1 MFWHYGIKTQNF
13 SWIGNHLTGGF
24 FFQFVML
31 LQWQATITYL
41 AKFGN
46 IQNTEVENSTAAMF

>member
-1 MFWHYGIKTQNF
+1 
-13 SWIGNHLTGGF
+13 
-24 FFQFVML
+24 ML

-46 IQNTEVENSTAAMF
+46 IQNTEVENSTAAFHVLGSFDYFW